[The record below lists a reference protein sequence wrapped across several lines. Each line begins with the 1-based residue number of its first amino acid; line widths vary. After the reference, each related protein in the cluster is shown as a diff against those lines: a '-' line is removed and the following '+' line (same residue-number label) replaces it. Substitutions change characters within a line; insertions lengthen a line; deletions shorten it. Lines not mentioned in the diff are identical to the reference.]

1 MWIIVENDMTDDYVN
16 ILMDEEGKAIKFID
30 KISAWRY
37 MELMCKDHG
46 VDMEQLESD
55 VELWRLH

>member
-1 MWIIVENDMTDDYVN
+1 MWIIVENDTIDNYIN
-16 ILMDEEGKAIKFID
+16 ILMDDEGNAMQFVD

>member
-1 MWIIVENDMTDDYVN
+1 MWIIVQNDTTDNYIN
-16 ILMDEEGKAIKFID
+16 LLTDEDDNTVKFVD

-37 MELMCKDHG
+37 IELMCKEHG
-46 VDMEQLESD
+46 VDMEQIEND

>member
-1 MWIIVENDMTDDYVN
+1 MWIIVQNDTTDNYIN
-16 ILMDEEGKAIKFID
+16 LLTDEDDNTVKFVD

-37 MELMCKDHG
+37 MELMCKENG
-46 VDMEQLESD
+46 VDIEQIEND

>member
-1 MWIIVENDMTDDYVN
+1 MWIIVQNDMTDDYVN
-16 ILMDEEGKAIKFID
+16 VLMDDDGNAVKFTD

-37 MELMCKDHG
+37 IELMCKEHG
-46 VDMEQLESD
+46 VDMSHMESD

>member
-1 MWIIVENDMTDDYVN
+1 MTDDYVN
-16 ILMDEEGKAIKFID
+16 VLMDDDGNAVKFTD

-37 MELMCKDHG
+37 IELMCKEHG
-46 VDMEQLESD
+46 VDMSHMEND

>member
-1 MWIIVENDMTDDYVN
+1 MWIIVENDTLDDYVN
-16 ILMDEEGKAIKFID
+16 ILSDDDGNAVKFVD

-37 MELMCKDHG
+37 MELMCKDFG
-46 VDMEQLESD
+46 LDMEQLESG